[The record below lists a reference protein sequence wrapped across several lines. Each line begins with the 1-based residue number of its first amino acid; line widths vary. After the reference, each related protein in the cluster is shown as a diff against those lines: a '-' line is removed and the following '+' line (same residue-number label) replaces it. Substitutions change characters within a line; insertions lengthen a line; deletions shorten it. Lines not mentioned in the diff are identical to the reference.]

1 MKTTSLKPLLV
12 RVTYAQYASLSRFA
26 KKLNVSMNQ
35 IVREAIEIRLAKG
48 DYLTGFN
55 DGLGAA
61 IDSVNSNRAAQMRF
75 PSGKSFA
82 ELVSEDIKTKI
93 MQGEKDGQTTDTRA
107 TEGASSSEGQS
118 DQSLGL

>member
-48 DYLTGFN
+48 DYMTGFN

-61 IDSVNSNRAAQMRF
+61 IDSVNGNKAAQMRF

-82 ELVSEDIKTKI
+82 ELVAADINTKI
-93 MQGEKDGQTTDTRA
+93 MQGEKDGKTTNTGTA
-107 TEGASSSEGQS
+107 EGASDPQGQG